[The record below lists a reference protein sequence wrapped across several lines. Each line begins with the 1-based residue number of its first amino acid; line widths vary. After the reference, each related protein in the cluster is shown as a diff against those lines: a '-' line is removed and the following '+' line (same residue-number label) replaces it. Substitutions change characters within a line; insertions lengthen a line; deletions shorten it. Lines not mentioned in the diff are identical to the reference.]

1 MKKLLLLIVLL
12 FSYWLPAYSQNLKLT
27 QPNGTEKFVVGTN
40 EDITWEGIS
49 AQDTVSLDYSIDNGV
64 NWNIIT
70 NSATGLKYTWTNI
83 PKPVSDKCLIKIK
96 QNRFSKVNMDSIKT
110 LLGHTSNVSS
120 VDISQDGNII
130 VTGSSDNTAKIWD
143 VVTGKEIHSLTG
155 HTSWLNSVAISQD
168 GSKIVT
174 GSGDNTAKIWDVN
187 TGKVIRTLI
196 GHSDH
201 VYGVAI
207 SVEGNKIVT
216 GSRDKTAKIWDAN
229 TGKVINT
236 FTGHFSCVNSVAISQ
251 DGSKIVTGSYD
262 KTVKIWD
269 ANTGNEIRT
278 LTGHKNLVYSVSI
291 SQDGTKI
298 ITGSY
303 DKTAKIWYA
312 NTGNEIRTLTGH
324 TDYVTSVT
332 LSQDGKK
339 IVTGSNDNTAK
350 IWNINTGEEILTLA
364 GHKSSVN
371 CIAISKDGIKI
382 VTGSLDKTAKIWDSK
397 FFISE
402 VDTSDILFSI
412 VAPSPKG
419 IDIDMK
425 KCLVNKSKDS
435 IIVDCLVNNGNYK
448 FTTDSVFISG
458 ADAKT
463 FQVINLITPFNL
475 DFAQT
480 KNIEFRFIPNRV
492 GLHSAKVNIITQS
505 DTLVYNIIGE
515 GISNKDT
522 AKLTFKINRM
532 EANTGVVIKIPIILE
547 NAISLSTSSITSL
560 QTDLIFN
567 SSMLYP
573 MDFKSDS
580 IGLNLGKITI
590 TNMPAN
596 KKSGDTLALVR
607 FIPALGN
614 AQECDLVL
622 ANPIA
627 SGGDADFTLVNGSFK
642 LLDVCYDGGAR
653 FLNGTKQSSLFAIYP
668 NPANDNIEIEYSNA
682 DNGLAEFK
690 LINVLGEVV
699 SSIQLEKVQNGKAKM
714 NLKDL
719 PSGQYFGVFNTESI
733 NQNMIISVI
742 R

>member
-1 MKKLLLLIVLL
+1 MKKLLVVIL
-12 FSYWLPAYSQNLKLT
+12 FGYWLPANCQNLKLT
-27 QPNGTEKFVVGTN
+27 YPNGSEKFVVGTN

-49 AQDTVSLDYSIDNGV
+49 AKDTVSLEYSIDNGQ
-64 NWNIIT
+64 NWKLIT

-83 PKPVSDKCLIKIK
+83 PKPVSDNCLIKIK

-110 LLGHTSNVSS
+110 LSGHTSNVSS

-130 VTGSSDNTAKIWD
+130 VTGSNDNTAIIWD
-143 VVTGKEIHSLTG
+143 TKSNKVIHTLSG

-187 TGKVIRTLI
+187 SGKVIRTLI

-207 SVEGNKIVT
+207 SVDGNKIVT
-216 GSRDKTAKIWDAN
+216 GSRDKTAKTWDAN

-236 FTGHFSCVNSVAISQ
+236 FKGHSSCVNSVAISQ

-278 LTGHKNLVYSVSI
+278 LTGHKNLVYSVAI

-303 DKTAKIWYA
+303 DKTAKIWDA
-312 NTGNEIRTLTGH
+312 NSGIEIRTFSGH
-324 TDYVTSVT
+324 SDYVTSVAI
-332 LSQDGKK
+332 SQDGKEL
-339 IVTGSNDNTAK
+339 ITGSGDYSAK
-350 IWNINTGEEILTLA
+350 IWNLNTGLEILTLNC
-364 GHKSSVN
+364 HKSDVNSV
-371 CIAISKDGIKI
+371 AISQDGTKI
-382 VTGSLDKTAKIWDSK
+382 ITGSLDKTAKIWDSK

-463 FQVINLITPFNL
+463 FQVINLITPFDL

-492 GLHSAKVNIITQS
+492 GLHSAKVNLITQS
-505 DTLVYNIIGE
+505 DTLIYNIIGE

-522 AKLTFKINRM
+522 AKLTFKTIRI
-532 EANTGVVIKIPIILE
+532 EANTGVSIKVPIILE

-567 SSMLYP
+567 SSMLFP
-573 MDFKSDS
+573 MDYKIDS

-607 FIPALGN
+607 FIPSLGN

-627 SGGDADFTLVNGSFK
+627 SGGNANFTLVNGHFK
-642 LLDVCYDGGAR
+642 LLDVCYDGGVR
-653 FLNGTKQSSLFAIYP
+653 LLNGTTQTNLFSIFP

-690 LINVLGEVV
+690 LINVLGEIVG
-699 SSIQLEKVQNGKAKM
+699 SIQLDKTQNGKAKM
-714 NLKDL
+714 NLKNL

-733 NQNMIISVI
+733 NQNMIISI
-742 R
+742 IK